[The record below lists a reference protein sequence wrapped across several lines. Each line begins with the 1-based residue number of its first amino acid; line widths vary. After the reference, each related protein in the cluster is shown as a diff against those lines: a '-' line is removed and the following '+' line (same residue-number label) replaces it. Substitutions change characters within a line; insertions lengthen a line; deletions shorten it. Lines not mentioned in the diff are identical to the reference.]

1 MPNFIQAPEIKFNG
15 EKFKETPEL
24 KGKAIYSH
32 LFMNALMN
40 GLGERD
46 CAALKIML
54 FLCGNAQ
61 GFKVAEKT
69 ICERCNISETGYR
82 KARNKLVDLG
92 WISYTPY
99 KEIIVNYNTIYNTG
113 TQCPS
118 PLLSA
123 PQEDYSVTVAEDYSV
138 PRTTITQ
145 YTHNNITNSINNK
158 IMNNCGVAA
167 TGGTP
172 PSPKQVEKR
181 EEYLSIPESI
191 ANQAIGGYT
200 YINAEESIIKINQ
213 TNKIYKIQKDSS
225 FITNSEEILK
235 KKEKI

>member
-1 MPNFIQAPEIKFNG
+1 MPNFIQAPEIKFSG

-92 WISYTPY
+92 
-99 KEIIVNYNTIYNTG
+99 IIIRDTTKVKKGYRYQRIYEVFVG
-113 TQCPS
+113 R
-118 PLLSA
+118 
-123 PQEDYSVTVAEDYSV
+123 Y
-138 PRTTITQ
+138 
-145 YTHNNITNSINNK
+145 
-158 IMNNCGVAA
+158 
-167 TGGTP
+167 
-172 PSPKQVEKR
+172 
-181 EEYLSIPESI
+181 
-191 ANQAIGGYT
+191 
-200 YINAEESIIKINQ
+200 
-213 TNKIYKIQKDSS
+213 
-225 FITNSEEILK
+225 
-235 KKEKI
+235 

>member
-1 MPNFIQAPEIKFNG
+1 MPNLNQAPEIKFNG

-118 PLLSA
+118 PLFSA
-123 PQEDYSVTVAEDYSV
+123 PQEDYSVTVTEDYSV

-145 YTHNNITNSINNK
+145 SIHNNITNSINNK
-158 IMNNCGVAA
+158 IMNNCGSAA
-167 TGGTP
+167 KP
-172 PSPKQVEKR
+172 PKQVEER
-181 EEYLSIPESI
+181 GEYPSIPESI

-200 YINAEESIIKINQ
+200 YTDKEKGIIKINQ